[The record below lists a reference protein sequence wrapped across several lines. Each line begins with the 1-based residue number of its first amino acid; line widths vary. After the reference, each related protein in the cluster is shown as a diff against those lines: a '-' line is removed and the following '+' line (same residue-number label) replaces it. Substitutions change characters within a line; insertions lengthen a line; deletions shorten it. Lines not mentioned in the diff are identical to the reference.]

1 MTFNLENQNRVKED
15 IVFFENFLTEEQCSN
30 VIKYWEHSAEKG
42 TLPWA
47 PISFYDS
54 FASNLP
60 DDDDKEKFGLEPDF
74 LQRYKIKFKRLQKYV
89 EEIRL
94 SW

>member
-15 IVFFENFLTEEQCSN
+15 IVFFENFLSPEDCDR

-47 PISFYDS
+47 PI
-54 FASNLP
+54 
-60 DDDDKEKFGLEPDF
+60 
-74 LQRYKIKFKRLQKYV
+74 
-89 EEIRL
+89 
-94 SW
+94 